1 MRGSYFAAKTVIN
14 GASMS
19 FDKHYDYI
27 LPEELADKAQAGMR
41 ALVPFGRGNRKSVAL
56 IIAIY
61 PLEHY
66 SAELKPVFALIDKE
80 PLINAEMLN
89 MLEWMKSSLFCTYFD
104 AYKTMVPNG
113 FSYKIKTHYTLANT
127 GLDENAFTGEE
138 LALIEQVRAAKTQSA
153 ADKLLSPE
161 KGAGEAE
168 KKHLKELVGSLL
180 DKGALEEA
188 DFFKRAVGDETE
200 QMVRLSESMLAGGV
214 NEKLSAKQSAV
225 VKLLKELGSASAEE
239 VCYMTGCT
247 KAVLKRLEEKGAI
260 TVYKTEVMRKATA
273 DAGERRDPTEIR
285 LNTEQTAAYEGIMQL
300 VNARKPA
307 GALLYGVTGSG
318 KTSVFFRL
326 IDSVLK
332 SGRTALMMVPE
343 ISLTP
348 QMVKKFKLYFGD
360 EIALLHSSLSL
371 GQRADEFKRIRGG
384 KAKIVIGTRSAVFA
398 PLENIGLIIMDE
410 EGERTY
416 KSDQSPRY
424 HARDAAIQRCGHH
437 GCVLLMASATPSIES
452 FYYAKTGRFHLF
464 EMRHRY
470 ADAVLPEVEIIDMQ
484 SEAAAGNGSIFSRK
498 LAEAVSETLAKGEQA
513 ILLLNRR
520 GYTTYMSCAECREPI
535 SCPNCGLPLTFHK
548 KNGRLMCHYCGF
560 SMAQPTKC
568 PACGSE
574 KLRQSGVG
582 TQKVED
588 ELGKLFTQARL
599 LRMDADTTF
608 TRGAYEE
615 SFSAFER
622 GEYDIMLGTQMIAKG
637 LNFPNVTLVGIIS
650 IDKALFTG
658 DFRSYERTFSL
669 ITQVAGRSGRG
680 DKPGRAFI
688 QTFVPDHYVI
698 NLAAQQDYDEFYE
711 EETAL
716 RKTLLFPP
724 YCDICAV
731 NFSSEMESRAI
742 EGSRSFLQTLRG
754 KIVNEQIKI
763 PLRVLGPTQ
772 CTLGRINNRYRYRI
786 IIKCRVSKQLHA
798 LISDCM
804 VRFMKD
810 RRFSEV
816 RISADIN
823 GDIGS

>member
-1 MRGSYFAAKTVIN
+1 
-14 GASMS
+14 
-19 FDKHYDYI
+19 
-27 LPEELADKAQAGMR
+27 
-41 ALVPFGRGNRKSVAL
+41 
-56 IIAIY
+56 
-61 PLEHY
+61 
-66 SAELKPVFALIDKE
+66 
-80 PLINAEMLN
+80 
-89 MLEWMKSSLFCTYFD
+89 
-104 AYKTMVPNG
+104 
-113 FSYKIKTHYTLANT
+113 
-127 GLDENAFTGEE
+127 
-138 LALIEQVRAAKTQSA
+138 
-153 ADKLLSPE
+153 
-161 KGAGEAE
+161 
-168 KKHLKELVGSLL
+168 
-180 DKGALEEA
+180 
-188 DFFKRAVGDETE
+188 
-200 QMVRLSESMLAGGV
+200 
-214 NEKLSAKQSAV
+214 
-225 VKLLKELGSASAEE
+225 
-239 VCYMTGCT
+239 
-247 KAVLKRLEEKGAI
+247 
-260 TVYKTEVMRKATA
+260 
-273 DAGERRDPTEIR
+273 
-285 LNTEQTAAYEGIMQL
+285 
-300 VNARKPA
+300 
-307 GALLYGVTGSG
+307 
-318 KTSVFFRL
+318 
-326 IDSVLK
+326 
-332 SGRTALMMVPE
+332 
-343 ISLTP
+343 
-348 QMVKKFKLYFGD
+348 
-360 EIALLHSSLSL
+360 
-371 GQRADEFKRIRGG
+371 
-384 KAKIVIGTRSAVFA
+384 
-398 PLENIGLIIMDE
+398 
-410 EGERTY
+410 
-416 KSDQSPRY
+416 
-424 HARDAAIQRCGHH
+424 
-437 GCVLLMASATPSIES
+437 
-452 FYYAKTGRFHLF
+452 
-464 EMRHRY
+464 
-470 ADAVLPEVEIIDMQ
+470 
-484 SEAAAGNGSIFSRK
+484 
-498 LAEAVSETLAKGEQA
+498 
-513 ILLLNRR
+513 
-520 GYTTYMSCAECREPI
+520 
-535 SCPNCGLPLTFHK
+535 
-548 KNGRLMCHYCGF
+548 MCHYCGF

-588 ELGKLFTQARL
+588 ELGKLFPQARL

-680 DKPGRAFI
+680 DKPGMAFI

-816 RISADIN
+816 RISAVPFCSVWYR
-823 GDIGS
+823 G